1 VANQLFA
8 AYSRAVEL
16 RGLAAIVG
24 EESLSEVDRKYL
36 RFGEAFEQKFLKQD
50 YYERRT
56 IEQTLDLA
64 WEVLSILPEEELTK
78 IRPEY
83 IKKYH
88 PKYRVKAAS
97 QK

>member
-1 VANQLFA
+1 
-8 AYSRAVEL
+8 
-16 RGLAAIVG
+16 
-24 EESLSEVDRKYL
+24 L
-36 RFGEAFEQKFLKQD
+36 RFGEAFEQKFLKQG

-64 WEVLSILPEEELTK
+64 WEILAILPEEELTK

-88 PKYRVKAAS
+88 PKYRAKALEQSVK
-97 QK
+97 K